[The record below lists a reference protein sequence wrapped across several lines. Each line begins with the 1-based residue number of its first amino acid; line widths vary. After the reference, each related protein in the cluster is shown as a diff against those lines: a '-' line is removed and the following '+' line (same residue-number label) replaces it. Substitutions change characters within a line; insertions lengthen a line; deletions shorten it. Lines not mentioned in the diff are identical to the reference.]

1 MKTDSNIQSKIIKFL
16 PNDFFFF
23 CRKLSLMGGGCKFP
37 CIGYTIRGSSS
48 GDCA

>member
-1 MKTDSNIQSKIIKFL
+1 MKIDSNIQSKIIKFL

-23 CRKLSLMGGGCKFP
+23 LQKIVFNGGCKFL